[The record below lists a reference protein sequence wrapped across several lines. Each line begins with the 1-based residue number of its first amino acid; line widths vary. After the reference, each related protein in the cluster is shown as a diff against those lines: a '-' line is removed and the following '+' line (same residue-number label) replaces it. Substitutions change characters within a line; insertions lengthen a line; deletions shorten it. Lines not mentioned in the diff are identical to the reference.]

1 MVPSI
6 TEPPLF
12 IYRKQRHS
20 PLLKFQDAQDEIKKS
35 QIHML
40 IENVS
45 KGNVDF
51 RVVIDLMAFDISTI
65 KEHFFRHEKNK
76 LNNNSGS

>member
-12 IYRKQRHS
+12 VYRKQRHS

-45 KGNVDF
+45 KGNF
-51 RVVIDLMAFDISTI
+51 NHCT
-65 KEHFFRHEKNK
+65 NP
-76 LNNNSGS
+76 LNAKPS